1 MNFSNFLA
9 AAITGDTIF
18 MIVLVVVVLLFLI
31 VFPMFTNKRRQKQV
45 EKLQEGVVVGAEI
58 KTVGGIVGT
67 IIAIREKSP
76 VDKEIV
82 IETGIG
88 DNKSTMVLDMQAVY
102 QVLTPVVKPAPAVE
116 EPSAA
121 EEKAEEKE
129 AAETT
134 AENASESV
142 DLFAPV
148 SAAPAEEQSVADTAA
163 EVASEEKAEAVIA
176 EEPKDTEEHV
186 EAKKAAVTPSANSS
200 KKSGSKKSGTAS
212 KK

>member
-1 MNFSNFLA
+1 MNFTNFLS
-9 AAITGDTIF
+9 AITGDTIF

-82 IETGIG
+82 IETGVG

-102 QVLTPVVKPAPAVE
+102 QVLTPAVKSAVT
-116 EPSAA
+116 
-121 EEKAEEKE
+121 
-129 AAETT
+129 ET
-134 AENASESV
+134 
-142 DLFAPV
+142 APV
-148 SAAPAEEQSVADTAA
+148 SAVEEL
-163 EVASEEKAEAVIA
+163 II
-176 EEPKDTEEHV
+176 
-186 EAKKAAVTPSANSS
+186 SS
-200 KKSGSKKSGTAS
+200 TGSLCKMM
-212 KK
+212 

>member
-1 MNFSNFLA
+1 MNFTNFLS
-9 AAITGDTIF
+9 AITGDTIF

-82 IETGIG
+82 IETGVG

-102 QVLTPVVKPAPAVE
+102 QVLTPAVKSAVTETAPVSAVE
-116 EPSAA
+116 ERAEDKPAA
-121 EEKAEEKE
+121 ER
-129 AAETT
+129 ET
-134 AENASESV
+134 ENV

-148 SAAPAEEQSVADTAA
+148 NTAPEQEPSAAVEEPAAKVEEKIATVEPSEPKAEETSA
-163 EVASEEKAEAVIA
+163 E
-176 EEPKDTEEHV
+176 TN
-186 EAKKAAVTPSANSS
+186 KAAVTPSANSS
-200 KKSGSKKSGTAS
+200 KKSGTRKTGASSKK
-212 KK
+212 

>member
-1 MNFSNFLA
+1 MNFTNFLS
-9 AAITGDTIF
+9 AITGDTIF

-82 IETGIG
+82 IETGVG

-102 QVLTPVVKPAPAVE
+102 QVLTPAVKSAVTETAPVSAVE
-116 EPSAA
+116 ERAEDKPAA
-121 EEKAEEKE
+121 ES
-129 AAETT
+129 ET
-134 AENASESV
+134 ENV

-148 SAAPAEEQSVADTAA
+148 NTVSEQEPSAAVEEPAAKVEEKIATVEPSEPKAEET
-163 EVASEEKAEAVIA
+163 IA
-176 EEPKDTEEHV
+176 ET
-186 EAKKAAVTPSANSS
+186 KKAAVTPSANSS
-200 KKSGSKKSGTAS
+200 KKSGTRKTGASSKK
-212 KK
+212 

>member
-1 MNFSNFLA
+1 MNFSNFLS
-9 AAITGDTIF
+9 AITGDTIF

-82 IETGIG
+82 IETGVG

-102 QVLTPVVKPAPAVE
+102 QVLTPVLKSETSESEEAKVVEENENVAEAESHANDAELFAPVAEVKKEAVE
-116 EPSAA
+116 PSETTA
-121 EEKAEEKE
+121 EEKAE
-129 AAETT
+129 
-134 AENASESV
+134 
-142 DLFAPV
+142 
-148 SAAPAEEQSVADTAA
+148 DTASD
-163 EVASEEKAEAVIA
+163 ELKEPETAV
-176 EEPKDTEEHV
+176 ETE
-186 EAKKAAVTPSANSS
+186 KAAVTPSANSS
-200 KKSGSKKSGTAS
+200 KKRSGTSSKKKS
-212 KK
+212 

>member
-1 MNFSNFLA
+1 
-9 AAITGDTIF
+9 

-82 IETGIG
+82 IETGVG

-102 QVLTPVVKPAPAVE
+102 QVLTPAVKSAVTETAPVSAVE
-116 EPSAA
+116 ERAEDKPAA
-121 EEKAEEKE
+121 ES
-129 AAETT
+129 ET
-134 AENASESV
+134 ENV

-148 SAAPAEEQSVADTAA
+148 NTVPEQEPSAAVEEPAAKVEEKIATVEPSEPKAEET
-163 EVASEEKAEAVIA
+163 IA
-176 EEPKDTEEHV
+176 ET
-186 EAKKAAVTPSANSS
+186 KKAAVTPSANSS
-200 KKSGSKKSGTAS
+200 KKSGTRKTGASSKK
-212 KK
+212 

>member
-1 MNFSNFLA
+1 MNFTNFLS
-9 AAITGDTIF
+9 AITGDTIF

-82 IETGIG
+82 IETGVG

-102 QVLTPVVKPAPAVE
+102 QVLTPAVKSAVTETAPVSAVE
-116 EPSAA
+116 ERAEDKPAA
-121 EEKAEEKE
+121 ER
-129 AAETT
+129 ET
-134 AENASESV
+134 ENV

-148 SAAPAEEQSVADTAA
+148 NTAPEQEPSAAVEEPAAKVEEKIATVEPSEPKAEETSA
-163 EVASEEKAEAVIA
+163 E
-176 EEPKDTEEHV
+176 TN
-186 EAKKAAVTPSANSS
+186 KAAVTLSANSS
-200 KKSGSKKSGTAS
+200 KKSGTRKTGASSKK
-212 KK
+212 

>member
-1 MNFSNFLA
+1 MNFTNFLS
-9 AAITGDTIF
+9 AITGDTIF

-82 IETGIG
+82 IETGVG

-102 QVLTPVVKPAPAVE
+102 QVLTPAVKSAVTETAPVSAVEERAEDKPAAESETENVDLFALVNTMPE
-116 EPSAA
+116 QEPSAA
-121 EEKAEEKE
+121 VEESAAKVEEKIATVEPSEPKAEETS
-129 AAETT
+129 AET
-134 AENASESV
+134 
-142 DLFAPV
+142 
-148 SAAPAEEQSVADTAA
+148 
-163 EVASEEKAEAVIA
+163 
-176 EEPKDTEEHV
+176 
-186 EAKKAAVTPSANSS
+186 KKAAVTPSANSS
-200 KKSGSKKSGTAS
+200 KKSGTRKTGASSKK
-212 KK
+212 